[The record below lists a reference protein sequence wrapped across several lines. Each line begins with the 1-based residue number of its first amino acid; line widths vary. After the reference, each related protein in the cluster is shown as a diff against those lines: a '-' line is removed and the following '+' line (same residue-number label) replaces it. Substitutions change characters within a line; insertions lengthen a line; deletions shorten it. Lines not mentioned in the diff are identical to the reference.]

1 MMTAEKES
9 ELRIRGWGIAEEIG
23 GMRIWNIR
31 DMKIDT
37 LNRIT
42 GIMNQG
48 KMKIRGI
55 GEQQI
60 QGLIQEG
67 GRLGIGGQI
76 ITINIKRVKIWE

>member
-1 MMTAEKES
+1 
-9 ELRIRGWGIAEEIG
+9 
-23 GMRIWNIR
+23 
-31 DMKIDT
+31 MKIDT

-76 ITINIKRVKIWE
+76 ITINIKRVKI